1 MIHSEMTKKKLLEVK
16 KALNTDAMVI
26 SIKLSFLFKAA
37 SSSNVI
43 VLILL

>member
-26 SIKLSFLFKAA
+26 SINLVFCSKLH
-37 SSSNVI
+37 
-43 VLILL
+43 LLRM